1 MEKLLRKYAELVIKV
16 GVNLKQGEELV
27 INSPI
32 TASNFARIIAEEA
45 YKVGAKR
52 VTVFWSDEQL
62 SKINFTYE
70 DVETLTDIPKWLV
83 ESRNYV
89 IDKKAAYISIVS
101 DDPEIFM
108 DVDPDKLSATSRAT
122 RKAMKRFGDAAM
134 TNEIKWNVIAYPH
147 LAWAKMIS
155 PDLSDDQ
162 AMAHLWSLI
171 IKAMRLDVED
181 SVGAWKAHQDRLKSV
196 CKTLNNLNIK
206 TLRYKNSIG
215 TNFSIDLPKDYYFTG
230 SSELSKDGVEFTANM
245 PTEEVFT
252 APHRL
257 SANGKV
263 VASMPL
269 FYNGNRIEDFW
280 FIFKDGKV
288 IDFDAKIGKD
298 ILTNLLDTDNGSKYL
313 GEVALV
319 EYDSPIQKLNTLFY
333 DTLFDENASC
343 HFALGKAYPC
353 IKNSENLSLDELLK
367 AGINESLE
375 HVDFMI
381 GTHDLNIVAIDYDG
395 KETQIFEDGN
405 FVI

>member
-1 MEKLLRKYAELVIKV
+1 
-16 GVNLKQGEELV
+16 
-27 INSPI
+27 
-32 TASNFARIIAEEA
+32 
-45 YKVGAKR
+45 
-52 VTVFWSDEQL
+52 
-62 SKINFTYE
+62 
-70 DVETLTDIPKWLV
+70 
-83 ESRNYV
+83 
-89 IDKKAAYISIVS
+89 
-101 DDPEIFM
+101 
-108 DVDPDKLSATSRAT
+108 
-122 RKAMKRFGDAAM
+122 
-134 TNEIKWNVIAYPH
+134 
-147 LAWAKMIS
+147 
-155 PDLSDDQ
+155 
-162 AMAHLWSLI
+162 
-171 IKAMRLDVED
+171 
-181 SVGAWKAHQDRLKSV
+181 
-196 CKTLNNLNIK
+196 
-206 TLRYKNSIG
+206 
-215 TNFSIDLPKDYYFTG
+215 
-230 SSELSKDGVEFTANM
+230 
-245 PTEEVFT
+245 
-252 APHRL
+252 
-257 SANGKV
+257 
-263 VASMPL
+263 MPL